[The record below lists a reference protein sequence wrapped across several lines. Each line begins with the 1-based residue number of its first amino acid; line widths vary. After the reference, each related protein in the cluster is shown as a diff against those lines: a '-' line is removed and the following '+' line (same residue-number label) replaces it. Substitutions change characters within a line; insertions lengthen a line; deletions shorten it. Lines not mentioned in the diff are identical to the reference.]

1 MLEKILGGAL
11 LVVGFFMFALG
22 PSDRIQIEAFGRLA
36 RVVGLALMVVGVIL
50 LKM

>member
-1 MLEKILGGAL
+1 MLEKILGGVL
-11 LVVGFFMFALG
+11 LVVGFFIFALG

-36 RVVGLALMVVGVIL
+36 RVVGLAMMVVGVIL